1 MRRIRSSNT
10 KPEMIVR
17 RIVHSM
23 GYRYRLHSPK
33 LPGKPDLVFTRL
45 ARIVEV
51 CGCFWHQHGTCVDS
65 HVPKSRLDYWIPK
78 LLRNQERDANN
89 LQQLKDL
96 GYRVLVVWEC
106 ETKNPKRLKSRL
118 RRFLSR

>member
-1 MRRIRSSNT
+1 
-10 KPEMIVR
+10 MIVR

-45 ARIVEV
+45 VRIVEV
-51 CGCFWHQHGTCVDS
+51 FGCFWHQHGKCVDS
-65 HVPKSRLDYWIPK
+65 HVPKSRVDYWIPK
-78 LLRNQERDANN
+78 LQRNQERDANN

-106 ETKNPKRLKSRL
+106 ETKNPKPLKSRL